1 MKKISIEEYV
11 QFSKQYSQG
20 EFPRQ
25 RFGQAFMYY
34 FYSDSDVQDPD
45 LFYAENWIEAV
56 GIIWNYYIIY

>member
-20 EFPRQ
+20 EFPGQ

-34 FYSDSDVQDPD
+34 FYSDVKDPD
-45 LFYAENWIEAV
+45 LFCAENWIKAV